1 MDLVKAMND
10 HSQYLRKVVNTLN
23 GKDDFKGVSHE
34 ECAFGQWLYGEA
46 QNVDDPTFKE
56 KLPELKVL
64 HQEFHDIGA
73 IALQH
78 HEEDSSEE
86 AQKQLTE
93 LYQKSNQLLNIL
105 NKLM

>member
-23 GKDDFKGVSHE
+23 GKADFKGVAYEDCS
-34 ECAFGQWLYGEA
+34 FGQWLHNEA
-46 QNVDDPTFKE
+46 ENVEDPTFKE
-56 KLPELKVL
+56 KLPELKTL
-64 HQEFHDIGA
+64 HKEFHELGRN
-73 IALQH
+73 ALKH
-78 HEEDSSEE
+78 HEENSAYD
-86 AQKQLTE
+86 AQQELTK